1 MDAAGKVPGAIPSR
15 TIPGLEIGLA
25 WVYRGT
31 CTGPGIS
38 RMKQTSILFLACL
51 AMLASACDARAPR
64 TGSLIPADAEGT
76 SPSEGASS
84 PRSDTSVCDRNEQ
97 VVFSCKIEGDVAYL
111 CASKASGN
119 DVPVIRYLQGPVA
132 QPKLIYSSVNA
143 ASGKPLRRSHLG
155 FAGGTGGYAYSF
167 EHEGAKY
174 IVYSISGAEALQR
187 AGVLIALLSEA
198 QKVDDRPCEQG
209 SLSET
214 EDVAL
219 IKSTLSLP
227 SDPDIEREGL
237 PALNN

>member
-1 MDAAGKVPGAIPSR
+1 MSGELIP
-15 TIPGLEIGLA
+15 IPGLDIGTA

-31 CTGPGIS
+31 CTGSGIS

-64 TGSLIPADAEGT
+64 TGSPMPADAEGA

-84 PRSDTSVCDRNEQ
+84 PRSDTNVCDRHEQ

-111 CASKASGN
+111 CASNASGN
-119 DVPVIRYLQGPVA
+119 DAPVIRYLQGPVA
-132 QPKLIYSSVNA
+132 QPKLIYSSANA
-143 ASGKPLRRSHLG
+143 VSGKPLRRSHLG

-167 EHEGAKY
+167 EHEDAKY

-187 AGVLIALLSEA
+187 AGVLVAPLSGA
-198 QKVDDRPCEQG
+198 QRADDRPCKQG

-214 EDVAL
+214 EDIAL
-219 IKSTLSLP
+219 IKSTLLLP